1 MAAVVCASEKEE
13 RGTRTQSKKKK
24 LDIKSENNKQQCL
37 FVPKMTGL
45 FQNGRNKVLFFI

>member
-1 MAAVVCASEKEE
+1 MPAVVCASEKEG
-13 RGTRTQSKKKK
+13 RGTRTQSKKWK
-24 LDIKSENNKQQCL
+24 LDIKFENNKQCL